1 MNNAMQPL
9 SLTSLTIQ
17 HVLKVLSFCAILVVL
32 MFYLHHQAQSLIDGP
47 ELSLNETLDLVQH
60 TRTVTL
66 QGDAK
71 NIVSIHLNGKE
82 IYTDEDGHF
91 SRSLVLEDG
100 YTIMTLTAKDRFG
113 RSTSLTK
120 EFVYVPATL

>member
-1 MNNAMQPL
+1 MQPL
-9 SLTSLTIQ
+9 SLSTITIQ
-17 HVLKVLSFCAILVVL
+17 HVLKVLGFGAILVLL
-32 MFYLHHQAQSLIDGP
+32 MFYLHHQAKNLIDGP
-47 ELSLNETLDLVQH
+47 ELSLSGMLETVQH

-66 QGDAK
+66 HGDTK

>member
-1 MNNAMQPL
+1 MQPL
-9 SLTSLTIQ
+9 SLSTITIQ
-17 HVLKVLSFCAILVVL
+17 HVLKVLGFGAILVLL
-32 MFYLHHQAQSLIDGP
+32 MFYLYHQAKSLIDGP
-47 ELSLNETLDLVQH
+47 ELSLSGMLETVQH

-66 QGDAK
+66 EGDTE